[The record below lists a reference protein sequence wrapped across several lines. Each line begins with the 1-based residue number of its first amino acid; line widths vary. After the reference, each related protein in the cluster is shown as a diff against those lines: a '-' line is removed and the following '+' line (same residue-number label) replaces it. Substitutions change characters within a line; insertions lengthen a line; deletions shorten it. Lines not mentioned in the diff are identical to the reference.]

1 MFQMSQ
7 EVEEAMHKFIELF
20 KRTVVAKYVG
30 ENLLIVQEQVTG
42 VARDLILL
50 ELYVLSK

>member
-1 MFQMSQ
+1 MPW

-20 KRTVVAKYVG
+20 KWTGVSKYVG

-42 VARDLILL
+42 VARDLILS
-50 ELYVLSK
+50 ELNVLSM